1 MVNQS
6 QIALKGLNEQ
16 DVKIRKDVDNL
27 LVNYGARTGE
37 KIDIEDNDYV
47 FMSFVTQHLPIGL
60 VGLLLAVIFSAAM
73 SSIASELNA
82 LASCTTIDFYK
93 RSWNKNKSDAHY
105 LKSAKFFTLTWG
117 LIALSFASI
126 ASLFENLIEFVNIV
140 GSLFYGTIL
149 GVFVVAFFFKKVKSK
164 AVFIGAIIGE
174 LVVLTTFIL
183 DYYDVINLAY
193 LWLNLIGCLV
203 VVFVSVLLQ
212 PLFGD
217 DKPKKEVEN
226 TIDLDNNLLDDVA
239 LNG

>member
-1 MVNQS
+1 M
-6 QIALKGLNEQ
+6 
-16 DVKIRKDVDNL
+16 
-27 LVNYGARTGE
+27 
-37 KIDIEDNDYV
+37 
-47 FMSFVTQHLPIGL
+47 
-60 VGLLLAVIFSAAM
+60 
-73 SSIASELNA
+73 
-82 LASCTTIDFYK
+82 
-93 RSWNKNKSDAHY
+93 
-105 LKSAKFFTLTWG
+105 
-117 LIALSFASI
+117 
-126 ASLFENLIEFVNIV
+126 
-140 GSLFYGTIL
+140 
-149 GVFVVAFFFKKVKSK
+149 AFFFKKVKSK